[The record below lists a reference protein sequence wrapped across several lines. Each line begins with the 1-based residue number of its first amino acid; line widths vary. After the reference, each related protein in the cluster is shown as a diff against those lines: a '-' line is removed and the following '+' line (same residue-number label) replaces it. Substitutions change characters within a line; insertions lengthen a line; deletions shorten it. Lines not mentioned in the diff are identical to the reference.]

1 MQPSKMHFV
10 TLPSTGYRKST
21 VFYESDDR
29 KKKKKIR
36 FLAYIPLS
44 RSREH
49 MPESSSISLM
59 YFSASLASLT
69 ELDHDADNNV
79 ITYR

>member
-21 VFYESDDR
+21 VFYESDVR
-29 KKKKKIR
+29 KKKIR

-49 MPESSSISLM
+49 MPESSINSLM
-59 YFSASLASLT
+59 YFSASLAFLT